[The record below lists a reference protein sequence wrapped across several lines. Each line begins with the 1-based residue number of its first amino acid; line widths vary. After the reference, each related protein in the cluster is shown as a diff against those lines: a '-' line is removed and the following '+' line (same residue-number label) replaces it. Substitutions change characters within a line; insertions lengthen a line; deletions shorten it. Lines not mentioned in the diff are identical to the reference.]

1 MSNYAIAHIVH
12 LFCAVIFVGGVL
24 FEALVLSV
32 LHTKAV
38 SREARQEVERA
49 ISRRATR
56 VMPVVVG
63 LLFVS
68 GLVMLHR
75 HADALLHPFAHAFNT
90 QLALKILLA
99 LSVLGHFVIAVYKMK
114 RGILTKAWSRY
125 IHLAVAVQMIAIVL
139 FAKTMFYVAW

>member
-75 HADALLHPFAHAFNT
+75 HADALLHPFVHAFNT

-114 RGILTKAWSRY
+114 RGTLTKAWSRY

>member
-56 VMPVVVG
+56 VMPVVV
-63 LLFVS
+63 
-68 GLVMLHR
+68 
-75 HADALLHPFAHAFNT
+75 
-90 QLALKILLA
+90 
-99 LSVLGHFVIAVYKMK
+99 
-114 RGILTKAWSRY
+114 
-125 IHLAVAVQMIAIVL
+125 
-139 FAKTMFYVAW
+139 